1 MQYLIPAHSGNPH
14 TSGLPQVEMTDP
26 QAKAIRY
33 ITSTHDSFMVRDFPL
48 YIKAFRRGLMNCKQ
62 IHGYIRRIVF
72 EISWVVGKALI
83 SHGNATINEHF
94 PFAIH
99 PFSITFG

>member
-1 MQYLIPAHSGNPH
+1 M
-14 TSGLPQVEMTDP
+14 
-26 QAKAIRY
+26 AILE
-33 ITSTHDSFMVRDFPL
+33 DF
-48 YIKAFRRGLMNCKQ
+48 I
-62 IHGYIRRIVF
+62 F

-83 SHGNATINEHF
+83 SHGNATTNEHF